1 MLRKPR
7 DETDDSLRVE
17 RDKTD
22 TELERREK
30 AAASEADDV
39 VRAARSRAVAVIEE
53 ARATADER
61 TEEKR
66 SPSNA
71 DALAEDRASEDA
83 ALRAEYRTADA
94 QTIDE
99 RTGRIRALEALV
111 GHERAD
117 TDERLLV
124 ERHRADTALASRD
137 DFLGM
142 VSHDLRTLLSNIS
155 LGAAVLVRQA
165 TDDEAGARV
174 RHEADRIQR
183 VTARMNRLV
192 GDLVDVVSIDAGKLH
207 VSPRPEDP
215 HRLVTEME
223 GAFHA
228 AAAAK
233 GLLFTTHVAPGV
245 MRAQIDFDRVLQ
257 VLANLVSNAIK
268 FTPSGG
274 SVALRVERVE
284 PARAF
289 VRFALTDT
297 GEGIAADKL
306 PAVFERFWQA
316 LSADRRGLGLGLY
329 ISRCI
334 VEAHGGSIGAESIPG
349 RGSTFHFTLP
359 VAPLEASAA

>member
-7 DETDDSLRVE
+7 DQTDDSLRVE

-22 TELERREK
+22 TELEQREK
-30 AAASEADDV
+30 VAASEADDV
-39 VRAARSRAVAVIEE
+39 VRAARSRAVEVIEE
-53 ARATADER
+53 ARATADDR
-61 TEEKR
+61 LEEKR

-71 DALAEDRASEDA
+71 DALAEDRATEDA

-94 QTIDE
+94 QTNHE
-99 RTGRIRALEALV
+99 RAGRKRALEALV

-124 ERHRADTALASRD
+124 ERNRADTALASRD

-142 VSHDLRTLLSNIS
+142 VTHDLRTLLASIS
-155 LGAAVLVRQA
+155 LGAAVMVRHA
-165 TDDEAGARV
+165 GDDEAGARV
-174 RHEADRIQR
+174 RREADRIQR
-183 VTARMNRLV
+183 VTGRMNRLV

-207 VSPRPEDP
+207 VSPRAEDP
-215 HRLVTEME
+215 QRLVAEME

-233 GLLFTTHVAPGV
+233 GLLFTTHIAPGV
-245 MRAQIDFDRVLQ
+245 TLAQLDFDRVLQ

-274 SVALRVERVE
+274 SLTVRVE
-284 PARAF
+284 PDGACPF
-289 VRFALTDT
+289 VRFAVTDT
-297 GEGIAADKL
+297 GEGIAAEKL

-316 LSADRRGLGLGLY
+316 LGADRRGLGLGLY

-334 VEAHGGSIGAESIPG
+334 VEAHGGSIGAESTPG

-359 VAPLEASAA
+359 TAPPQADAA